1 MKNHIIST
9 FKSHISSIQL
19 KLSDCF
25 SGITSFEDA
34 IISQLSS
41 TENRNI
47 RNEKELVMHADNHF
61 DLLHPYCPVCGS
73 RKVIK
78 QEYYKRKLKLA
89 EFGSQVIYVRRYYCK
104 TCSKKFTTPLDSI
117 VKKGHQYARTYEHY
131 IEKAYEAGYCSFR
144 HLQKIFTSL
153 YDCSPSHQTIYN
165 WIAGSNRISTSSSTS
180 SEDNHY
186 SGYYCYDEQ
195 YIKLN
200 GNRFYRLSLID
211 SVLNKPVEEKI
222 VPDLEYDTVKGFI
235 KNAVASKP
243 LHCISTDHR
252 RKYKSIM
259 DELKIKHQLCIFHL
273 YKLVGKDVYKKLK
286 SKFNGPREKVRLCLA
301 FTKIK
306 EVFRTYDL
314 NIAINRLQEI
324 ISNMEEIPHLLHRSI
339 DKIIKDFE
347 RLTLFMVDEMISK
360 TTNPIENYYRQTL
373 PDSLKRIFKTP
384 NGILNYLSVKR
395 GYWEG
400 NISNKV

>member
-1 MKNHIIST
+1 MTNYIIST

-19 KLSDCF
+19 KLSDCI

-34 IISQLSS
+34 ITSQLSS
-41 TENRNI
+41 TENRDI
-47 RNEKELVMHADNHF
+47 HNEKELVLHADNHF
-61 DLLHPYCPVCGS
+61 DLLYPCCPVCGS

-104 TCSKKFTTPLDSI
+104 ICSKKFTTPLDSI
-117 VKKGHQYARTYEHY
+117 VKKGHQYARTYERC
-131 IEKAYEAGYCSFR
+131 IEKTYETGYCSFR

-165 WIAGSNRISTSSSTS
+165 WIAESNRISVSSD
-180 SEDNHY
+180 DNLY

-200 GNRFYRLSLID
+200 GSRFYRLSLID
-211 SVLNKPVEEKI
+211 SVLNKPVKEKI
-222 VPDLEYDTVKGFI
+222 MTDLEYATVKGFI

-243 LHCISTDHR
+243 LHAISTDHR

-273 YKLVGKDVYKKLK
+273 YKLIGKDVYKKLK
-286 SKFNGPREKVRLCLA
+286 SKFIGPREKISLCLA

-306 EVFRTYDL
+306 EVFRTYDI

-324 ISNMEEIPHLLHRSI
+324 ISNIEEIPQLLHKSI
-339 DKIIKDFE
+339 DKIVKDFE
-347 RLTLFMVDEMISK
+347 RLTWFMVDEMVSK

-384 NGILNYLSVKR
+384 DGMLNYLSVKR

-400 NISNKV
+400 NIFKKV